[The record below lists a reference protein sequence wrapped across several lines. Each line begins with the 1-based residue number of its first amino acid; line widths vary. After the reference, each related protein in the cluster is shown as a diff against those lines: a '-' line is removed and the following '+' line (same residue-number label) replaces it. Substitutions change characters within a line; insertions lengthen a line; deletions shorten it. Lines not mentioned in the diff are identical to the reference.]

1 MPSPTRLLL
10 TGATGNVGAAALRA
24 LLRLRLPGT
33 VVVAAGRTPNHG
45 RQQLALEAADH
56 VESVLFDFTK
66 LETVAPALHGV
77 TGLLLVRPPAISDVA
92 RYLQPVVHAAV
103 AAGVGHIV
111 FLSLQGAQYNPF
123 VPHHKVEGYL
133 KKSGIRYSLL
143 RPSFFMQNLS
153 TTHRDDIRLHDQLLL
168 PAGHARTSFVD
179 AHDVGEV
186 AAKLLLN
193 PPAASA
199 GYELTGRHAYTYA
212 EVAAQLSAV
221 LGRPIRY
228 RAAGIREF
236 RAYERAKGTPAPLL
250 NVMTGIYLA
259 ARFGLAAHVSS
270 VLAELLGRE
279 PGTLRSF
286 LERERACWLPQMK

>member
-1 MPSPTRLLL
+1 MPSSPRLLL

-24 LLRLRLPGT
+24 LLHLRPSGT
-33 VVVAAGRTPNHG
+33 AVVAAGRTLDHA
-45 RQQLALEAADH
+45 RQELVPEMADQ
-56 VESVLFDFTK
+56 VDAVLFDFMK
-66 LETVAPALHGV
+66 PETIAPALRGV

-92 RYLQPVVHAAV
+92 RYLKPVVQAAV
-103 AAGVGHIV
+103 AAGVHHVV

-133 KKSGIRYSLL
+133 KKSGLRYSLL

-153 TTHRDDIRLHDQLLL
+153 TTHRDDIRLRDQLLL

-179 AHDVGEV
+179 AVDVGAV
-186 AAKLLLN
+186 AAKLLLT
-193 PPAASA
+193 PPATSG
-199 GYELTGRHAYTYA
+199 GYELTSRDAWTYD

-221 LGRPIRY
+221 LGRRIRY

-236 RAYERAKGTPAPLL
+236 RAHERAKGTPAALV

-259 ARFGLAAHVSS
+259 ARFGLAGHVSP

-279 PGTLRSF
+279 PGTLRAF
-286 LERERACWLPQMK
+286 LERERACWLP

>member
-1 MPSPTRLLL
+1 MPSSPRLLL

-24 LLRLRLPGT
+24 LLRLRPPGT
-33 VVVAAGRTPNHG
+33 VVVAADRTPDHG
-45 RQQLALEAADH
+45 RQQPVTGMADQ
-56 VESVLFDFTK
+56 VESIPFDFTK
-66 LETVAPALHGV
+66 PETVAPALKGV

-92 RYLQPVVHAAV
+92 RYLKPVVRAAA
-103 AAGVGHIV
+103 AAGVQHVV

-133 KKSGIRYSLL
+133 KKSGLRYSLL

-153 TTHRDDIRLHDQLLL
+153 TTHRDDIRERDQLLL

-179 AHDVGEV
+179 AVDVGEV
-186 AAKLLLN
+186 AAKLLLT

-199 GYELTGRHAYTYA
+199 GYELTSREALTYD

-221 LGRPIRY
+221 LGRRIRY

-236 RAYERAKGTPAPLL
+236 RAYERAKGTPTALV

-259 ARFGLAAHVSS
+259 ARFGLAAHVSP
-270 VLAELLGRE
+270 VLAGLLGRE
-279 PGTLRSF
+279 PGTLRAF
-286 LERERACWLPQMK
+286 LTRERACWMP